1 MAGIITENNR
11 LGGVPQSASR
21 YVAMSTC
28 FDVFLEGT
36 YHIGF
41 ISQLTIGHTRT
52 VTQIRHLNSA
62 DAGIAVDTVVTPDTI
77 TLSFNGFYVYSQ
89 TKKVPSGYLGETGVD
104 ALNTAT
110 GTPLAAGSIGVGPSI
125 GRLAGINLLMTLDQ
139 QNIPID
145 IVVRH
150 SSPSTPGA
158 RITNPESGQIIGVYK
173 NCTISAMSIPINV
186 GTAAITDS
194 GTMSVGYVSSGYG
207 A

>member
-1 MAGIITENNR
+1 MAGIITDNNR

-36 YHIGF
+36 HHIGF
-41 ISQLTIGHTRT
+41 ISQVTIGHTRT
-52 VTQIRHLNSA
+52 VTQIRHLNSV
-62 DAGIAVDTVVTPDTI
+62 DAGIAVDTAVTPDTI
-77 TLSFNGFYVYSQ
+77 TLSFNGFYVYSRSLTDAGFGQ
-89 TKKVPSGYLGETGVD
+89 TGTD
-104 ALNTAT
+104 ALNIAT
-110 GTPLAAGSIGVGPSI
+110 GTKVQAGSTGVGPSI
-125 GRLAGINLLMTLDQ
+125 GRLAGIDLLMTLDQ

-150 SSPSTPGA
+150 SSPATVGA

-173 NCTISAMSIPINV
+173 NCTISAMSIPINI
-186 GTAAITDS
+186 GTAAIADS
-194 GTMSVGYVSSGYG
+194 GTMSVGYVASGYT